1 MTLEFAKNHFKLK
14 SEIYKFKEFKD
25 KFLKIYN
32 AKEIPVKSTVEFI
45 KRSYSIKCPL
55 IKTIYN
61 WINSKIWK
69 INRKNLLRSNYVFGG
84 KRQKSAQEWLAW
96 KR

>member
-32 AKEIPVKSTVEFI
+32 PKKWQLKAL
-45 KRSYSIKCPL
+45 R
-55 IKTIYN
+55 
-61 WINSKIWK
+61 
-69 INRKNLLRSNYVFGG
+69 NLSSVAIALNVFN
-84 KRQKSAQEWLAW
+84 
-96 KR
+96 

>member
-1 MTLEFAKNHFKLK
+1 MQSLLENHDIRITKNHFKLK

-32 AKEIPVKSTVEFI
+32 DKEIPVESNVEFI
-45 KRSYSIKCPL
+45 KRSYSIKCSS

-61 WINSKIWK
+61 
-69 INRKNLLRSNYVFGG
+69 
-84 KRQKSAQEWLAW
+84 
-96 KR
+96 

>member
-1 MTLEFAKNHFKLK
+1 
-14 SEIYKFKEFKD
+14 EFKD

-45 KRSYSIKCPL
+45 KRSYTIKCPL

-69 INRKNLLRSNYVFGG
+69 INRKNLLRRNYVFGG
-84 KRQKSAQEWLAW
+84 KRQKSAQEWVAW
-96 KR
+96 KV